1 MVIGGV
7 PAAAARNE
15 GTSIRNA
22 MASSVMTGGAI
33 RLMSR
38 IVSFAAY

>member
-1 MVIGGV
+1 M
-7 PAAAARNE
+7 PAAADRNE
-15 GTSIRNA
+15 GTSIKNA
-22 MASSVMTGGAI
+22 MASNVMTGGAI